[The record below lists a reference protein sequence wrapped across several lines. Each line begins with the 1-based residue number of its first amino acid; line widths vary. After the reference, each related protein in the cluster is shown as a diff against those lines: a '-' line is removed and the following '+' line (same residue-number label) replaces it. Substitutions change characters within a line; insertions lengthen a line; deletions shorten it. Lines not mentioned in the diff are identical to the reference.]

1 MIAARAYGGGL
12 SWFEAAPM
20 FDAWY
25 LKLAQTWDRL
35 TTSEAAKA
43 PETRYQAVAAKMA
56 SDVFAKAQRKRTT
69 SSIRSAISSR
79 GERRSAALVEWRA
92 LAA

>member
-1 MIAARAYGGGL
+1 MIAASAYGGGL
-12 SWFEAAPM
+12 SCLEAALM

-43 PETRYQAVAAKMA
+43 SETRYRASAAKIA
-56 SDVFAKAQRKRTT
+56 SGQIDKAQRKARE
-69 SSIRSAISSR
+69 AKP
-79 GERRSAALVEWRA
+79 E
-92 LAA
+92 

>member
-1 MIAARAYGGGL
+1 
-12 SWFEAAPM
+12 M

-43 PETRYQAVAAKMA
+43 SKTRCQAVAAKMA
-56 SDVFAKAQRKRTT
+56 SDVFAQAQRKAREEKPEVRPPSEEGSPPAGDAT
-69 SSIRSAISSR
+69 S
-79 GERRSAALVEWRA
+79 WP
-92 LAA
+92 